1 MVQSYQDKGHIHK
14 VLRDEVKP
22 DQVWYLPHFPVLR
35 PEKSTTKTRIVF
47 DASATLNDLS
57 LNDIVL
63 QGLKL
68 QSDLF
73 AVLRRFRRDPV
84 ALMCD
89 IKEMYLQI
97 KLKPEDQPYHRFL
110 WRDLET
116 GREPDVFEFNRV
128 VFGVISSPF
137 QAQFGAQEHARRHQS
152 IFLLEA
158 ETVLKSTYMDDNM
171 DSVPSVKA
179 AVELYSQLSQLWK
192 SAGKYARKWLSNK
205 PEVLQFLPSADC
217 ATEVDLDRGEVPPIK
232 TLEVLWCPMEDVFKL
247 QVNQPP
253 GKNENSKRSFL
264 KKMATLFDPLGL
276 LSPYTVHAKVL
287 LQEIWASGVSSDE
300 PVNKELSSKASRWFE
315 ELPALKNIQIP
326 CLRATAVVREVTLHF
341 VDASQE
347 AYGAACYSRHLYED
361 GTVSCCLV
369 ASKSRVT
376 PLQAV
381 SIPRL
386 ELMAAVGGLKLSQ
399 AVSQALGIKKEEWI
413 FCSDSMDVMYW
424 ICWQS
429 RSWPIV

>member
-1 MVQSYQDKGHIHK
+1 M
-14 VLRDEVKP
+14 
-22 DQVWYLPHFPVLR
+22 R

-47 DASATLNDLS
+47 DASAKFNDLS

-97 KLKPEDQPYHRFL
+97 KLKREDQPYHRFL

-128 VFGVISSPF
+128 VFGVNSFPF

-158 ETVLKSTYMDDNM
+158 ETVLKSTYMDDSM
-171 DSVPSVKA
+171 DSVPSMKA
-179 AVELYSQLSQLWK
+179 AVEFYSPLSQLWK
-192 SAGKYARKWLSNK
+192 SAAKYARKWLSNK
-205 PEVLQFLPSADC
+205 PEVLQFLPTADC
-217 ATEVDLDRGEVPPIK
+217 ATEVDHDRGELPPIK
-232 TLEVLWCPMEDVFKL
+232 TLGVLWRPMEDVFKL

-253 GKNENSKRSFL
+253 GKHEHSKRSFL

-276 LSPYTVHAKVL
+276 LSPYTVRAKVL
-287 LQEIWASGVSSDE
+287 LQEIWASGVSSEE

-315 ELPALKNIQIP
+315 ELPALKSIQIP
-326 CLRATAVVREVTLHF
+326 CLRATAAVREVTLHF

-347 AYGAACYSRHLYED
+347 AYGVASYSRYLYED
-361 GTVSCCLV
+361 GTVSCFLV
-369 ASKSRVT
+369 ASKSRVA
-376 PLQAV
+376 PLQVV

-386 ELMAAVGGLKLSQ
+386 ELMAAVVGLKLSE
-399 AVSQALGIKKEEWI
+399 AVSQALGIKKEWI
-413 FCSDSMDVMYW
+413 FWSDSMDVMYW
-424 ICWQS
+424 I
-429 RSWPIV
+429 R

>member
-47 DASATLNDLS
+47 DASAKLNDLS

-97 KLKPEDQPYHRFL
+97 KLKPEDRPYRRFL

-137 QAQFGAQEHARRHQS
+137 QVEFGAQEHARRHRS

-158 ETVLKSTYMDDNM
+158 ETVLKSTYMDDSM
-171 DSVPSVKA
+171 DSVPSGKA
-179 AVELYSQLSQLWK
+179 AVEL
-192 SAGKYARKWLSNK
+192 
-205 PEVLQFLPSADC
+205 
-217 ATEVDLDRGEVPPIK
+217 
-232 TLEVLWCPMEDVFKL
+232 
-247 QVNQPP
+247 
-253 GKNENSKRSFL
+253 
-264 KKMATLFDPLGL
+264 
-276 LSPYTVHAKVL
+276 
-287 LQEIWASGVSSDE
+287 
-300 PVNKELSSKASRWFE
+300 
-315 ELPALKNIQIP
+315 
-326 CLRATAVVREVTLHF
+326 
-341 VDASQE
+341 
-347 AYGAACYSRHLYED
+347 
-361 GTVSCCLV
+361 
-369 ASKSRVT
+369 
-376 PLQAV
+376 
-381 SIPRL
+381 
-386 ELMAAVGGLKLSQ
+386 
-399 AVSQALGIKKEEWI
+399 
-413 FCSDSMDVMYW
+413 CS
-424 ICWQS
+424 
-429 RSWPIV
+429 